1 MSTITLETPIKR
13 GETTITE
20 VTISKPNSGALRGVA
35 LLPLLQMDVNAMAL
49 VLPRITTPTLTQPE
63 VLALDPADLMQFA
76 TEVTGFL
83 LPKNA
88 LADIPTT

>member
-13 GETTITE
+13 GDNTITE
-20 VTISKPNSGALRGVA
+20 VTISKPNAGALRGVA

>member
-13 GETTITE
+13 GDNTVTE
-20 VTISKPNSGALRGVA
+20 VTVSKPNSGALRGVA

-83 LPKNA
+83 LPKSA
-88 LADIPTT
+88 LADFPTM